1 MGFYALE
8 VWRTQAMSAAF
19 ALMCALRKLTAIDK
33 NVVSAMGRMVLDTE
47 SDSNWKHDEGL
58 SNSVS
63 GR

>member
-1 MGFYALE
+1 
-8 VWRTQAMSAAF
+8 MSAAF